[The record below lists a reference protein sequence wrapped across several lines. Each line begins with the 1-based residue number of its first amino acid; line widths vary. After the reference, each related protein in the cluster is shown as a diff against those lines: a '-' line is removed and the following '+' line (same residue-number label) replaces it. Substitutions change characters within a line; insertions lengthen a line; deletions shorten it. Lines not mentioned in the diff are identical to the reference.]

1 MSARGRAALL
11 LIDLQQGL
19 LDADPPLH
27 DGEGLVRRLSRL
39 AEVIRD
45 RGDLVVVVQ
54 DDHGPGLWT
63 PESDGWAVHRHLET
77 RAGDVWISKSFGDAF
92 RETTLEAGLRLR
104 GIHRLIVAGCMT
116 DFSVRSTLQRSLMLG
131 FDSVLVSDGHS
142 TLSNERRSAVM
153 EISLLNDEVAAA
165 RNRGLPLRVV
175 ATDALV
181 EELQAGRAS

>member
-63 PESDGWAVHRHLET
+63 PEVG
-77 RAGDVWISKSFGDAF
+77 
-92 RETTLEAGLRLR
+92 
-104 GIHRLIVAGCMT
+104 
-116 DFSVRSTLQRSLMLG
+116 
-131 FDSVLVSDGHS
+131 
-142 TLSNERRSAVM
+142 
-153 EISLLNDEVAAA
+153 AA